1 MNKKK
6 VIISII
12 IILIIIIW
20 GLIIFKLSSMNT
32 TNSNGKSKNII
43 NIFIE
48 DTLEVTNK
56 YGITDSHPDN
66 EKIEKATSLLNKPLR
81 KVMHATVYFVF
92 AFLIIFFINFLFN
105 NKRFFLSAFIAILL
119 IFVLAS
125 FDEYH
130 QSFVDGRTSDF
141 KDVIIDSVGG
151 SCGIIFYGSYYFI
164 YKLGYKK
171 GSNAKNG

>member
-1 MNKKK
+1 MNKRK

-12 IILIIIIW
+12 VVSIIIIW
-20 GLIIFKLSSMNT
+20 GVIIFKLSSMNT
-32 TNSNGKSKNII
+32 TNSNGKSKSFI

-56 YGITDSHPDN
+56 YGITDSHPDD
-66 EKIEKATSLLNKPLR
+66 EKLDKAISLLNRPFR

-92 AFLIIFFINFLFN
+92 AFLIVLFINYLFN
-105 NKRFFLSAFIAILL
+105 NKRFFLSALIAILL
-119 IFVLAS
+119 IFALAS

-141 KDVIIDSVGG
+141 KDIIIDSIGG
-151 SCGIIFYGSYYFI
+151 TCGIFFYGTYYFV

-171 GSNAKNG
+171 GIDCKK